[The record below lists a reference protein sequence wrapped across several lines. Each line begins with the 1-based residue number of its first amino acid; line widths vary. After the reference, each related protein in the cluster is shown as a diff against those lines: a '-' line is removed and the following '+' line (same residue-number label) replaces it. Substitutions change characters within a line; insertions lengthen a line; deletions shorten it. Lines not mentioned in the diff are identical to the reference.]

1 MRQNGCELRGFAFG
15 YKAAA
20 WSYLSVIII
29 PNTSGTPCN
38 RGILGSEGPMTS
50 YDISPNG
57 AFGPAFRT
65 ERQDNALSLE
75 RSGGIACSGM
85 GLVSATCRRCGSEP
99 LRGQRRGH
107 DSPDPGCAYLRCLQ

>member
-1 MRQNGCELRGFAFG
+1 MGDVPGGE
-15 YKAAA
+15 
-20 WSYLSVIII
+20 WI
-29 PNTSGTPCN
+29 PEDP
-38 RGILGSEGPMTS
+38 
-50 YDISPNG
+50 
-57 AFGPAFRT
+57 PAKCLYQWIVASTTRL
-65 ERQDNALSLE
+65 QDNALSLE